1 MKGRIVL
8 PGIVVLA
15 LTLGSARSEAPQGPT
30 WQGKM
35 EKKEGLT
42 IASNPKSSL
51 FRLDALS
58 LKEDLSIGTAQGGK
72 DYTFFHAASIEVDD
86 GGNIYVMDQGD
97 ACIKVYAENGKYLR
111 SIGRKGQ
118 GPGELQNPNTIHLIG
133 NNRLVFEDFYRG
145 LNIFTR
151 EGKFLN
157 FMPTSDFIDVLVTPE
172 DRIVARVNAIKSDLK
187 GKEIRVYDGELNF
200 RKALLFIPE
209 EPRDPQIIKPFAGL
223 FDWALSQGDRVAI
236 SYKDDYEID
245 VLSLQGGSNLRIRR
259 DYDRVK
265 ITKEE
270 IDAMQ
275 NWIRGRKADI
285 PEYHPALQGICAD
298 DEGRFYAKTYERTK
312 DNNSFYYDIFD
323 REGRYLAKV
332 PIPRAIAPCV
342 WKNNS
347 MYGLEEDSEG
357 FQTVKRFSVR
367 WHLQN

>member
-15 LTLGSARSEAPQGPT
+15 LALGSARAEAPQGPT

-51 FRLDALS
+51 FRLDALT
-58 LKEDLSIGTAQGGK
+58 LKEDLSIGAAQGGK
-72 DYTFFHAASIEVDD
+72 DYAFFHAASIEVDD

-133 NNRLVFEDFYRG
+133 DDRLVFEDFYRG

-151 EGKFLN
+151 EGKFIS
-157 FMPTSDFIDVLVTPE
+157 FVPTSDFIDVLVTPE
-172 DRIVARVNAIKSDLK
+172 NRVVARVNAIKSDLK
-187 GKEIRVYDGELNF
+187 GKEIRVYDGKLNL

-236 SYKDDYEID
+236 SFKDDYEID
-245 VLSLQGGSNLRIRR
+245 VLSLQGGSNLRIKR
-259 DYDRVK
+259 DFDRVK

-285 PEYHPALQGICAD
+285 PEYHPALQGIWAD

-332 PIPRAIAPCV
+332 PIPRAIAPRV

-357 FQTVKRFSVR
+357 FQMVKRFSVR
-367 WHLQN
+367 WHLPN